1 MTALGISI
9 RDPELLLVDLF
20 ETTGSHEDLWG
31 SRFNETPFYLCNSG
45 GAQLKEV
52 GAYPRDAI
60 FELVLIKNVY

>member
-1 MTALGISI
+1 M
-9 RDPELLLVDLF
+9 VDLF